1 MIPNVVREIPGG
13 EQWQTQIDYSRAD
26 NWLVVEDAGKEVDVI
41 YFYPT
46 SFTKLSPD
54 EPDVCAIDNQTM
66 RAAAP
71 EAYATQATAFST
83 CANIYAPYYRQIN
96 AEYALTLT
104 ADQTAELLRYAAS
117 QDCARALDYYFEH
130 HNNGKPFIL
139 AGHSQGA
146 QTLTWLLADYMKEHP
161 QHYKNMVCAYVLGYS
176 VTEQYLQQFD
186 HLKFAQGVD
195 DTGVIISW
203 NAEGPGNASQHNA
216 VVTEGAISINPLN
229 WKRDDTYA
237 PASENLGSLNSEGV
251 LVEGYADA
259 QVEPVRGVVVCTTAD
274 PAVYALQHPA
284 DALFGT
290 ESYHA
295 YDYGFYYANLRENA
309 AVRIAAFAQNNTK

>member
-13 EQWQTQIDYSRAD
+13 DQWQTQIDYSRAD

-46 SFTKLSPD
+46 SVTKLSPD
-54 EPDVCAIDNQTM
+54 EPDVC
-66 RAAAP
+66 
-71 EAYATQATAFST
+71 
-83 CANIYAPYYRQIN
+83 
-96 AEYALTLT
+96 
-104 ADQTAELLRYAAS
+104 
-117 QDCARALDYYFEH
+117 
-130 HNNGKPFIL
+130 
-139 AGHSQGA
+139 
-146 QTLTWLLADYMKEHP
+146 
-161 QHYKNMVCAYVLGYS
+161 
-176 VTEQYLQQFD
+176 
-186 HLKFAQGVD
+186 
-195 DTGVIISW
+195 
-203 NAEGPGNASQHNA
+203 
-216 VVTEGAISINPLN
+216 AISINPLN

-237 PASENLGSLNSEGV
+237 PASENRGSLNSEGV